1 MRVVIAAAHV
11 TARAALRAMAE
22 ASGLD
27 VADEAASAAAAVRL
41 ASESDVLVID
51 DGLLLR
57 ELIEQH
63 DIADLAIVVL
73 ADNRRIAGALERAGL
88 RGWAIVPADR
98 ATTGLQGELQGDLQ
112 GGDLAAAAR
121 AAHAGFSLMP
131 AAWSARTPDPSAVP
145 LLADYGTD
153 ERLTAREQEVLE
165 LLAAGL
171 SNRRIAEELGIS
183 EHTVKFH
190 VNAIYGKL
198 DASSRTEAVNHA
210 LRRGILRL

>member
-11 TARAALRAMAE
+11 SARAALRAMAE

-27 VADEAASAAAAVRL
+27 VADEAASAAAAARL
-41 ASESDVLVID
+41 ASEADVLVID
-51 DGLLLR
+51 EGPLLR

-63 DIADLAIVVL
+63 DVADLAIVVL
-73 ADNRRIAGALERAGL
+73 ADNRRIANALERAGL
-88 RGWAIVPADR
+88 RGWALVPADR
-98 ATTGLQGELQGDLQ
+98 APADLQ

-131 AAWSARTPDPSAVP
+131 AAWSARTPDPTAVP
-145 LLADYGTD
+145 LLADDGTD
-153 ERLTAREQEVLE
+153 EPLTAREQEVLE

>member
-11 TARAALRAMAE
+11 SARAALRAMAE

-41 ASESDVLVID
+41 ASEADVLVID
-51 DGLLLR
+51 DGSLLR
-57 ELIEQH
+57 ELIDQH

-73 ADNRRIAGALERAGL
+73 ADNRRLAGALERAGL
-88 RGWAIVPADR
+88 RGWALVPADR
-98 ATTGLQGELQGDLQ
+98 ASTDLQGELQ

-131 AAWSARTPDPSAVP
+131 ATWSARAPDPTAVP
-145 LLADYGTD
+145 LLADDGAD

-171 SNRRIAEELGIS
+171 SNRRIGEELGIS